1 MAGNSL
7 VLASHDSK
15 LVQTI
20 WKRYVEGCS
29 LDVKHLRPEIAG
41 SWQRCHNLNLNPRSI
56 DTRALVDESHLRER
70 VGSNE
75 QLIRIARPFMERLY
89 DFVKGSGFQ
98 VVLSDETGLL
108 LEVLGDPD
116 ILSKTRL
123 LDMCPGGDWSET
135 SRGTNAIG
143 TAIFERRPIQV
154 YASEHYCEPNH
165 FLACAASPIF
175 NPDGQMIGVLDL
187 SGDYRAANPHTL
199 GMVVAAVSAIES
211 QLRLQ
216 QATEKLYVAYRYS
229 NTILES
235 MSEGLIS
242 VDNQGLITEMNARG
256 GDIFGIDPKLARGRH
271 ISVLMSSHA
280 PILNL
285 LAGGRPYEDAEVL
298 VERLGKKIRSSSSL
312 LRDDSGRVIGAVA
325 VFNELN
331 RPTLRRPCLHAPRCT
346 FDSIIGESPELAR
359 LKSWAVRAAAGNST
373 VLIQGESGTGKELF
387 AQAIHNASP
396 RCSRPFIALNCA
408 ALPEPLIES
417 ELFGYEEGAFTGA
430 RKGGQA
436 GKFELADGGTLFL
449 DEIGDMPL
457 TVQNKL
463 LRVLQERSVSRVGSA
478 AERAVDVRII
488 AATHKDLQAEVQAG
502 RFRHDLYYRLHV
514 LDVRVPPLRERKEDI
529 PALTRYLA
537 DRIAARLNL
546 GRFEI
551 DETVLRRLQS
561 YGWPGNVRELENAL
575 ERALVRAG
583 DDKVLTEDL
592 LGLGEA
598 PLQGAES
605 VNSAPSEIK
614 SLRDAEAETIRCAL
628 ASCHQ
633 NIQKAA
639 AQLGI
644 GRNTLY
650 RKMRQYGIS

>member
-1 MAGNSL
+1 MAENSL
-7 VLASHDSK
+7 VLTSHDSK
-15 LVQTI
+15 LIQKI
-20 WKRYVEGCS
+20 WERYVEGCS

-41 SWQRCHNLNLNPRSI
+41 SWQRCHNLNVNPRRI
-56 DTRALVDESHLRER
+56 DTPALVDGSHLKER
-70 VGSNE
+70 VRYNE

-98 VVLSDETGLL
+98 VVLSDEMGLL
-108 LEVLGDPD
+108 LEVLGDSD
-116 ILSKTRL
+116 ILSKTRSV
-123 LDMCPGGDWSET
+123 DMCPGGDWSET

-154 YASEHYCEPNH
+154 YAFEHYCEPNQ
-165 FLACAASPIF
+165 FLACSASPIF

-199 GMVVAAVSAIES
+199 GMVVASVSAIES

-242 VDNQGLITEMNARG
+242 VDNQGLITEINARG
-256 GDIFGIDPKLARGRH
+256 GEIFGIDPKLARGRH
-271 ISVLMSSHA
+271 ISALMSSHA

-285 LAGGRPYEDAEVL
+285 LAGSRPYEDAEVL
-298 VERLGKKIRSSSSL
+298 VERLGKKIRSSASL
-312 LRDDSGRVIGAVA
+312 LRDDSGRVIGAVT

-331 RPTLRRPCLHAPRCT
+331 RQTVRRPCLHAPRYT
-346 FDSIIGESPELAR
+346 LDSIIGESPELAR
-359 LKSWAVRAAAGNST
+359 LKAWAVRAAAGNST

-387 AQAIHNASP
+387 AQAIHNASA
-396 RCSRPFIALNCA
+396 RCNRPFVALNCA
-408 ALPEPLIES
+408 ALPESLIES

-430 RKGGQA
+430 RKGGRA
-436 GKFELADGGTLFL
+436 GKFEFADGGTLFL
-449 DEIGDMPL
+449 DEIGDMSL

-463 LRVLQERSVSRVGSA
+463 LRVLQERSMTRVGSDT
-478 AERAVDVRII
+478 ERAVDVRII

-529 PALTRYLA
+529 PALTRYLV
-537 DRIAARLNL
+537 DRITARLNL

-551 DETVLRRLQS
+551 DEAALRRLQS
-561 YGWPGNVRELENAL
+561 YCWPGNVRELENVL
-575 ERALVRAG
+575 ERALFQTG

-592 LGLGEA
+592 LDLGEV

-605 VNSAPSEIK
+605 ANEAPPEIR
-614 SLRDAEAETIRCAL
+614 SLREAEAKTIRTAL
-628 ASCHQ
+628 ASCQQ